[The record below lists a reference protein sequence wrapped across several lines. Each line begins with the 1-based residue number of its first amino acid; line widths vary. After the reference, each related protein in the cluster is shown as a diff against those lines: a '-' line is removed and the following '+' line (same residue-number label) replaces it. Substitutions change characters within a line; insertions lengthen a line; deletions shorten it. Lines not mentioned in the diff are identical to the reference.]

1 MYRRILVPFDGSKYS
16 KKSLDHAIEMARIR
30 HGVIYLCT
38 IINANPIVPPGS
50 LLGLVKTSSRNEFRK
65 KIFLATKMEAEKM
78 RREQIQYCKT
88 KGIDIHYKIIN
99 NDNIVEQI
107 LKIAKKKSIDIIV
120 IGSQGLQGIGKI
132 RTLGSISRKVSELA
146 HCPVL
151 IIR

>member
-1 MYRRILVPFDGSKYS
+1 
-16 KKSLDHAIEMARIR
+16 
-30 HGVIYLCT
+30 
-38 IINANPIVPPGS
+38 
-50 LLGLVKTSSRNEFRK
+50 
-65 KIFLATKMEAEKM
+65 
-78 RREQIQYCKT
+78 
-88 KGIDIHYKIIN
+88 IDIHYKIIN